1 MFNLWTFL
9 FTSQKKSNILDSP
22 GCLALNHEQDV
33 TDSQLRP
40 LKSSGSPEGI
50 AYFCTYWRYRGC
62 QRNRPKVA
70 TNLHAVEVLI
80 RSQHSNSCGH
90 MISYLTPAI
99 FCNPPSSFCSGLL
112 SNTANGLSEKRH
124 LSDEQGPMERRP
136 PAKRM
141 LQTTIHGTTGS
152 SYQEA
157 LGKLHQFSDS
167 TKVTCHDL

>member
-1 MFNLWTFL
+1 MSLDLISFYPQLCAPGVNSSLDEGMGAC
-9 FTSQKKSNILDSP
+9 KKVFFAILKVP
-22 GCLALNHEQDV
+22 FAAAYCQTPRRV
-33 TDSQLRP
+33 VLR
-40 LKSSGSPEGI
+40 
-50 AYFCTYWRYRGC
+50 R
-62 QRNRPKVA
+62 
-70 TNLHAVEVLI
+70 
-80 RSQHSNSCGH
+80 
-90 MISYLTPAI
+90 
-99 FCNPPSSFCSGLL
+99 
-112 SNTANGLSEKRH
+112 KRH